1 MLTTFDLKDILTEIG
16 DPYEFATTLAEI
28 ALQKGTEAYPD
39 NPHWA
44 ARYAIGVLQVDIGSI
59 LSRISIGHR
68 CRA

>member
-1 MLTTFDLKDILTEIG
+1 MLTTFDLEDILAEIG
-16 DPYEFATTLAEI
+16 DPFEFATALSDA

-44 ARYAIGVLQVDIGSI
+44 ARYALGVLQVEIGSI
-59 LSRISIGHR
+59 LSRISVGQR